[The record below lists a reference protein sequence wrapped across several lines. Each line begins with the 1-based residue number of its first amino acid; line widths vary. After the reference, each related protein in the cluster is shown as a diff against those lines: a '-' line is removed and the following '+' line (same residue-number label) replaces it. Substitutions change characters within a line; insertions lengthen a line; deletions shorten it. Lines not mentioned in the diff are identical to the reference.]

1 MLPQKALKP
10 KPVPQKTAVR
20 QTSDFNMSTGGINKP
35 TGKAAHGIKKQI
47 PLRAGKVLACD

>member
-1 MLPQKALKP
+1 
-10 KPVPQKTAVR
+10 
-20 QTSDFNMSTGGINKP
+20 MSTGGINKP